1 MRYRRNASVLS
12 AEVDDDV
19 VALQADR
26 GFAYGMED
34 VTAAVWRVLEQP
46 KSLDELVELL
56 REQFDVGEAECRA
69 DLTELLDEMSRES
82 LIEKDAE

>member
-1 MRYRRNASVLS
+1 MRYRRNAAVLS

-46 KSLDELVELL
+46 RSVDELVELM
-56 REQFDVGEAECRA
+56 REQFDVGKAECRA
-69 DLTELLDEMSRES
+69 DLTELLDEMSREG
-82 LIEKDAE
+82 LIEKDGA